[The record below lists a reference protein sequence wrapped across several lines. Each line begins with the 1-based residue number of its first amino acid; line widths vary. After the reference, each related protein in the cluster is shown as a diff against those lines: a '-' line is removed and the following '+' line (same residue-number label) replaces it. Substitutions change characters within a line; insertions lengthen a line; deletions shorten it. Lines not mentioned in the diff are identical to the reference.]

1 MIEAKPAKKPDTQA
15 TSKGKE
21 RARGGVVD
29 LRYDASTSA
38 VKLDDPSNEK
48 VGGSKV
54 RRRVQNMFRKDK
66 NTASQSEKL
75 PFEDDALLEQPQ
87 NSEATSTESLGL
99 QTKDPA
105 GKDWPADEQ
114 DAPPTYSDSVNEYLL
129 DPMQQFSAF
138 PPVTLR
144 KAQTEFKQ
152 SLRLAT
158 TLLSEQQRF
167 SGMSVAANGM
177 ARSTENGWKA

>member
-1 MIEAKPAKKPDTQA
+1 M
-15 TSKGKE
+15 
-21 RARGGVVD
+21 VD

-48 VGGSKV
+48 SEGSKV
-54 RRRVQNMFRKDK
+54 RRRVQNMFKKDK
-66 NTASQSEKL
+66 EITSESEKSSNGNDST
-75 PFEDDALLEQPQ
+75 FSGRDAEEVNNVDSLE
-87 NSEATSTESLGL
+87 TSTVAKSGT
-99 QTKDPA
+99 TKSNT
-105 GKDWPADEQ
+105 DE

-144 KAQTEFKQ
+144 KAQLEFRQ

-158 TLLSEQQRF
+158 TLLSEQQHF
-167 SGMSVAANGM
+167 SGMSVVATGRGLTAE
-177 ARSTENGWKA
+177 REDKA